1 MLTPCPIDVS
11 VHKRFR
17 RALGAAALLAALAAC
32 ADGGD
37 RPPPALGGGRTGPV
51 RADGTAP
58 SGIVAQ
64 HADRLDA
71 LRRSTASETEGYS
84 IAIAAINGRLQ
95 AGTTPANRDLVE
107 RWNAAQGHLDTIT
120 ANLGQLDAL
129 AAQVRQQ
136 VTTVA
141 AVPVATRP
149 APDRRAARTSESE
162 ADRTRQEL
170 RRLAGEIDGEIARQ
184 STFLMT
190 ERPTLA
196 ALGYAVNAGRP
207 GTLRTAGGAGR

>member
-1 MLTPCPIDVS
+1 MLTPCSIDVS

-37 RPPPALGGGRTGPV
+37 RPPPAPGNGRTGPA

-84 IAIAAINGRLQ
+84 VAIAAINSRLQ

-136 VTTVA
+136 ATVA
-141 AVPVATRP
+141 AAPVAARP
-149 APDRRAARTSESE
+149 APDRRAARTAESE

-207 GTLRTAGGAGR
+207 GTLRTAGGTGR

>member
-1 MLTPCPIDVS
+1 MLTPGPIDVS
-11 VHKRFR
+11 IHKRFR
-17 RALGAAALLAALAAC
+17 RALGAVALLAALAAC
-32 ADGGD
+32 ADGAD

-84 IAIAAINGRLQ
+84 AAIAAINGRLQ

-107 RWNAAQGHLDTIT
+107 RWNVAQGHLDTIT

-136 VTTVA
+136 MTMVAVAPVA
-141 AVPVATRP
+141 ARP
-149 APDRRAARTSESE
+149 APDRRPARPPESQ

-170 RRLAGEIDGEIARQ
+170 QRLAGEIDGEIARQ

-196 ALGYAVNAGRP
+196 ALGYAINAGRLGP
-207 GTLRTAGGAGR
+207 TRTAGTGR